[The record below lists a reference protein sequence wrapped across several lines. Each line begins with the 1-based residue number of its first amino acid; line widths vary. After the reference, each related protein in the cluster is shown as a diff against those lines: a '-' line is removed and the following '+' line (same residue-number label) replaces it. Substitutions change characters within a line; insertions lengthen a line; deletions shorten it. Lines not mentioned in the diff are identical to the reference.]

1 MLLTDAANL
10 KESQIPLDEMAK
22 LEMQGALLESQERYA
37 EEVSEFEDGYHVHL
51 SDEEPESW

>member
-22 LEMQGALLESQERYA
+22 MEMQGALLESQERYA
-37 EEVSEFEDGYHVHL
+37 EEVSEYEEVFYPHL
-51 SDEEPESW
+51 SDEEVEIW